1 MEIKKIESID
11 DIVLD
16 KEIINKYCKLELK
29 INDNIKFID
38 INDNNNIIEIG
49 KNSKFENLYKRI
61 NDCNL
66 INENLKQRMIHY
78 NNYSK
83 ILKMIPVKCCNF
95 NNFYGFCTIHF
106 KNNIFCKIQLYIG
119 LGFKNIPNNES
130 QCEILNNLFNTE
142 MNKIYNKKNINN
154 IYYMN
159 NFKNIAIEPVF
170 IKNRS
175 NDFYVNIYYL

>member
-1 MEIKKIESID
+1 
-11 DIVLD
+11 
-16 KEIINKYCKLELK
+16 
-29 INDNIKFID
+29 
-38 INDNNNIIEIG
+38 
-49 KNSKFENLYKRI
+49 
-61 NDCNL
+61 
-66 INENLKQRMIHY
+66 
-78 NNYSK
+78 
-83 ILKMIPVKCCNF
+83 MIPVKCCNF

-106 KNNIFCKIQLYIG
+106 KNNIFYKIQLYIG